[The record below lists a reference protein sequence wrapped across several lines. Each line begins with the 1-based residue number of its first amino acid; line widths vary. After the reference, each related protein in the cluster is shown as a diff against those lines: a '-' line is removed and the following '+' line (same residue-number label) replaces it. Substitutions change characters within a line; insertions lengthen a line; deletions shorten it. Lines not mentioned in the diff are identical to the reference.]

1 MAAIVM
7 RIAVDGRIPVSNPI
21 QGFEKGKPML
31 INISAAAMVPK
42 MMRVVNERS
51 PPKRIKR
58 RKQAMMGIKMIF
70 SANRKGNIIRRKSRM
85 SIANARRIFTKLEK
99 ISKMNPM
106 SPIARTRR
114 MKRVITVRRGCC
126 LKSVAKRFEDVIDDA
141 SSCRTTMFI

>member
-1 MAAIVM
+1 MFSGIFIFSPQSIMAAIVM

-58 RKQAMMGIKMIF
+58 RKQAMMGIKMILL
-70 SANRKGNIIRRKSRM
+70 
-85 SIANARRIFTKLEK
+85 SIVQLKHSTRIMALL
-99 ISKMNPM
+99 
-106 SPIARTRR
+106 A
-114 MKRVITVRRGCC
+114 
-126 LKSVAKRFEDVIDDA
+126 ED
-141 SSCRTTMFI
+141 FIQI